1 MYTLREICILFINS
15 TIWRHDDVGY
25 VIVSIKL
32 FQEVGNNEHI
42 ILRRRQKKKK
52 KPGVKKVN
60 KQKY

>member
-1 MYTLREICILFINS
+1 MMTS
-15 TIWRHDDVGY
+15 DY

-52 KPGVKKVN
+52 PGVKKVN